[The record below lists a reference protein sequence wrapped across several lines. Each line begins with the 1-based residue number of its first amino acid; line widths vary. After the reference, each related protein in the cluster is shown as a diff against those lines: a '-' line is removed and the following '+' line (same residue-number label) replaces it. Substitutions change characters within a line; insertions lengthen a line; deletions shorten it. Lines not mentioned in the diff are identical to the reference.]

1 MIGVVHLLQ
10 SYTRDTK
17 MIKFLKKL
25 FEKNRKVVPTV
36 VEVEE
41 PLISKEELEWQL
53 QLQKELNA
61 RSREMTEYMQKGL
74 SKFLYGK

>member
-1 MIGVVHLLQ
+1 
-10 SYTRDTK
+10 

-25 FEKNRKVVPTV
+25 FGKNRKVVPTV

-41 PLISKEELEWQL
+41 PLISKEEIEWQL
-53 QLQKELNA
+53 ELQKRLNA

-74 SKFLYGK
+74 SNFLYGK

>member
-1 MIGVVHLLQ
+1 
-10 SYTRDTK
+10 

-25 FEKNRKVVPTV
+25 FGKNRKVVPTV
-36 VEVEE
+36 AKVEE
-41 PLISKEELEWQL
+41 PLLSKEELEWNL
-53 QLQKELNA
+53 ELQKELNA